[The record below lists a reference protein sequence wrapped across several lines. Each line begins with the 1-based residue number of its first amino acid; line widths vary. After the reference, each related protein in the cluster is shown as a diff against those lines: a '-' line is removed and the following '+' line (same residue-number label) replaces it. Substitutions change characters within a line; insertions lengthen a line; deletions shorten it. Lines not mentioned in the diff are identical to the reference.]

1 MTTALEKAKQ
11 RRAELDA
18 KIKRDEMRIEARQ
31 LAKRVGQHLAA
42 REYEHASITA
52 NALANLTLEI
62 AAVRAEGESKP

>member
-18 KIKRDEMRIEARQ
+18 KIKRDEMRIEARK
-31 LAKRVGQHLAA
+31 LLKLAA
-42 REYEHASITA
+42 RQLSAREDEHASITA

-62 AAVRAEGESKP
+62 AAVRAEGGGE